1 MTGDTIMS
9 KEKELL
15 GTSYLY
21 GQNAPFIEDLYE
33 NYLADPASVSDN
45 WREYFDRLQAQAG
58 AAVRDV
64 AHRPIITA
72 FEQMAKRGPMRT
84 ASAEGEN
91 KLQASVLLLISAHRY
106 LGNRR
111 ANLDPLK
118 RGERPQIAEL
128 EPSYYGFTEADLS
141 KTFHVG
147 SFHGFPEDRA
157 TLREILEA
165 VRQTYCGSVGT
176 EFLHISDENQK
187 RWIRERLEGVRATPN
202 YPPETKRRL
211 LERVTA
217 AETLERYLHTRYV
230 GQKRFSLEGGE
241 SAIVAMDEILRIA
254 GELGVAETVIGM
266 AHRGRLNMLV
276 NILGKSPSNLFS
288 EFEGKAQVDLTAGDV
303 KYHMGFSSD
312 VMTPGGPMHLVLA
325 FNPSHLEIINP
336 VVQGSVYARQTRR
349 GDTAKSEVLPVL
361 IHGDAAV
368 AGQGVNQEMLN
379 FSQTRGYGTGG
390 TVHLV
395 INNQIGFTTSDPRDL
410 RSSLYCTDIFKL
422 VEAPIFHVNGDDPE
436 AVAFVTRLAIEFR
449 QEFKK
454 DVAIDIFCYRKLGHN
469 EQDEPMVTQPLMYQ
483 TIQKHPGTRKLYAD
497 KLVAQGTLAAG
508 EPEKMITEYRDHLD
522 RGELLYSP
530 VLTGHN
536 RSHSAEWLPFLRQPY
551 SDEAKTAIPAQEV
564 RRLAERLT
572 TVPDGF
578 VLHPRVKK
586 IIDDRAAMGRGELP
600 FDWGMGE
607 NLAYASLL
615 AQGFGVRLSGED
627 IGRGTFFHRHA
638 VLHDQART
646 KWDDGVHV
654 PLANIQDGQA
664 RFQCFDSVLSEEGV
678 LAFEYGYATAEPNE
692 LVVWEAQFGDFL
704 NGAQVVID
712 QFISSGEAKW
722 GRLSDLTLLLPH
734 GYEGAGPEHTSARL
748 ERFMNMAAEDNWQ
761 VCVPTTPAQI
771 FHLLRRQMLRK
782 LRKPLI
788 VISPKSLLRHKEA
801 VSSLEEFSKGYFRTV
816 IPELEQLDARKVKRV
831 VLCQGKIYYELL
843 AHRRER
849 KITDT
854 ALVRIEQLYPFPA
867 GEFAAAIGQF
877 PNASEL
883 IWCQEEP
890 RNQGAWYW
898 LASRQHLTN
907 ALGKRKLLLV
917 SRPASASPAVG
928 YHAKHVQQQK
938 AVVEHAFGPI
948 QETTPQSPNN
958 P

>member
-1 MTGDTIMS
+1 MS
-9 KEKELL
+9 KEKELF

-21 GQNAPFIEDLYE
+21 GQNAPFIEELYE

-64 AHRPIITA
+64 AHGPIITA

-91 KLQASVLLLISAHRY
+91 KLQANLLLLISAHRY

-202 YPPETKRRL
+202 YPPQTKRRL

-241 SAIVAMDEILRIA
+241 SAIVAMDEILRVA

-266 AHRGRLNMLV
+266 AHRGRLNVLV

-288 EFEGKAQVDLTAGDV
+288 EFEGKTRVDLTAGDV

-368 AGQGVNQEMLN
+368 AWHGVNQEMLN
-379 FSQTRGYGTGG
+379 FSHTRGYGTGG

-436 AVAFVTRLAIEFR
+436 AVAFVTRLAVEFR

-454 DVAIDIFCYRKLGHN
+454 DVVIDIFCYRKLGHN
-469 EQDEPMVTQPLMYQ
+469 EQDEPMVTQPLMYHI
-483 TIQKHPGTRKLYAD
+483 IQKHPGTRKLYAD
-497 KLVAQGTLAAG
+497 KLVAQGTLAAD
-508 EPEKMITEYRDHLD
+508 EPDKMIKEYREHLD

-551 SDEAKTAIPAQEV
+551 SDEAKTAIPVQEV

-572 TVPDGF
+572 TIPDGF
-578 VLHPRVKK
+578 VPHPRVKK

-627 IGRGTFFHRHA
+627 VGRGTFFHRHA
-638 VLHDQART
+638 VLHDQNRK
-646 KWDDGVHV
+646 KWDEGVHV

-722 GRLSDLTLLLPH
+722 GRISDLTLLLPH

-748 ERFMNMAAEDNWQ
+748 ERFMSMAAEENWQ

-801 VSSLEEFSKGYFRTV
+801 VSTLEEFSKGHFRTV
-816 IPELEQLDARKVKRV
+816 IPEVEKLDAKQVKRI

-843 AHRRER
+843 AHRREQ
-849 KITDT
+849 KITGV

-867 GEFAAAIGQF
+867 KELAAAIGQF

-907 ALGKRKLLLV
+907 ALGKRELLLV

-938 AVVEHAFGPI
+938 EVIEHAFGPM

>member
-9 KEKELL
+9 KAKELL

-21 GQNAPFIEDLYE
+21 GQNAPFIEELYE
-33 NYLADPASVSDN
+33 NYLADPASVSDS
-45 WREYFDRLQAQAG
+45 WREYFDHLQAQAG

-64 AHRPIITA
+64 AHGPIITA

-84 ASAEGEN
+84 ASSEGEN
-91 KLQASVLLLISAHRY
+91 KLQANVLLLISAHRY

-128 EPSYYGFTEADLS
+128 EPSYHGFTEADLS

-288 EFEGKAQVDLTAGDV
+288 EFEGKARVDLTAGDV

-349 GDTAKSEVLPVL
+349 GDTAKNEVLPVL
-361 IHGDAAV
+361 VHGDAAV

-436 AVAFVTRLAIEFR
+436 AVAFVTKLAVEFR

-469 EQDEPMVTQPLMYQ
+469 EQDEPMVTQPLMYH

-497 KLVAQGTLAAG
+497 KLVAQGTLAAD
-508 EPEKMITEYRDHLD
+508 EPDKMIAEYREHLD
-522 RGELLYSP
+522 RGELLYNP

-551 SDEAKTAIPAQEV
+551 SDEAKTAIPVQEV
-564 RRLAERLT
+564 RRLTERLT
-572 TVPDGF
+572 EIPDGF

-638 VLHDQART
+638 VLHDQNRK
-646 KWDDGVHV
+646 KWDEGVHV

-801 VSSLEEFSKGYFRTV
+801 VSSLEEFSKGHFRTV
-816 IPELEQLDARKVKRV
+816 IPELERLDAKKVKRV

-843 AHRRER
+843 AHRREQ

-867 GEFAAAIGQF
+867 KEFAAAIGQF

-928 YHAKHVQQQK
+928 YHARHVQQQK
-938 AVVEHAFGPI
+938 DVVEHAFGPI